1 MPMSNANDIQLTVG
15 LEAEDVIESAES
27 LQGRIE
33 SIFNATAGK
42 KISTAFASMQEK
54 MAKTYATADRLQAEL
69 ENFYVPTEKYSELE
83 TQLDALT
90 EKYARAAEAKQE
102 METSP
107 AFDLSKRGTQM
118 AYNNLLDIMKEAS
131 AEQDEVQAK
140 MEELETSGQAFRWD
154 TDNEGFQSLI
164 SDMAE
169 VNNRMSLNIRQ
180 AEEFDEVPLPTTKW
194 EMLGS
199 AVSKVGQLIGTAIKG
214 TAVLTLVKPL
224 QLATDAA
231 KRLAK
236 ALGQIASS
244 TIKRGVNRLASSIFG
259 IKKSSDSTNDSVK
272 RGIKLFIKYAFG
284 VRSFFFLYKRIRSA
298 VVEGFGNMA
307 QYSGQ
312 LNGQISQIITSFNYL
327 KNALTSAFAPIV
339 SFVAPVLTML
349 IDKLAAV
356 TTAVGQ
362 FFAALLGQTSFVKA
376 KKVYQDYA
384 KSLDKSSNKQQK
396 NASKTQKKVEKLQ
409 KTIAGFD
416 DVEIL
421 NAPDKDDDSNK
432 SPTTADTGAGLN
444 PWEDP
449 KNMFETVKVGE
460 KFKELA
466 DKIKGFFKN
475 KDWEGLGKFMAD
487 GINAGFRKLDA
498 ILTSPKL
505 LQKVHDI
512 VNAITRTFNSLVKN
526 IDWPL
531 IGKTFGDGINLIVST
546 LNQLYTGINWYNLGA
561 SIAVGLNSLV
571 DTVDWTAL
579 GNLFANKLNATIE
592 FLAGAIFSFDWA
604 SLGTALGDAING
616 FFLKVKWAELAI
628 AFAKLV
634 NGIFN
639 SLYNLATTVR
649 WTEIGTTLGTALAKM
664 IQTIDWGGIATSL
677 STFLSGALSMLISA
691 VEAFDWQGLGD
702 GIGEFLVNINWLDI
716 LTKLLK
722 LIALVFGGLVQTAV
736 ALIGKVFST
745 IFEKIAEETRNK
757 SAGEIVQGLLN
768 GIINALKSIGTWM
781 VDHVFTPIIN
791 AFKKAFGIASP
802 SKKME
807 EQGGYV
813 IQGLL
818 NGISNGLK
826 GIGNWIKTHVFD
838 NIMGAVKTAFGIT
851 GTIANN
857 VKTVGESFIGGIKEG
872 ISTRWSTLSD
882 KLGTIKDKM
891 FNIFNNTDWSG
902 IGTNIVT
909 GIKNGITAGWEW
921 LKTTVGNLASSL
933 YKKAAETLGIESPS
947 KVFRDKIGKMI
958 PAGLAIGV
966 DKNADTALRS
976 VQDLTNQMTNS
987 AVTAIKTPPIVGGQ
1001 VIPYSVGKS
1010 DTVDT
1015 NNTLNKVLDMLQ
1027 YNKGNEITMADLES
1041 VLVELFRRYLNL
1053 QFYIG
1058 DEQIAR
1064 HANAGNAKLERR
1076 YKPSTI

>member
-1 MPMSNANDIQLTVG
+1 
-15 LEAEDVIESAES
+15 
-27 LQGRIE
+27 
-33 SIFNATAGK
+33 
-42 KISTAFASMQEK
+42 
-54 MAKTYATADRLQAEL
+54 
-69 ENFYVPTEKYSELE
+69 
-83 TQLDALT
+83 
-90 EKYARAAEAKQE
+90 
-102 METSP
+102 
-107 AFDLSKRGTQM
+107 
-118 AYNNLLDIMKEAS
+118 
-131 AEQDEVQAK
+131 
-140 MEELETSGQAFRWD
+140 
-154 TDNEGFQSLI
+154 
-164 SDMAE
+164 
-169 VNNRMSLNIRQ
+169 
-180 AEEFDEVPLPTTKW
+180 
-194 EMLGS
+194 
-199 AVSKVGQLIGTAIKG
+199 
-214 TAVLTLVKPL
+214 
-224 QLATDAA
+224 
-231 KRLAK
+231 
-236 ALGQIASS
+236 
-244 TIKRGVNRLASSIFG
+244 
-259 IKKSSDSTNDSVK
+259 
-272 RGIKLFIKYAFG
+272 
-284 VRSFFFLYKRIRSA
+284 
-298 VVEGFGNMA
+298 MA

-327 KNALTSAFAPIV
+327 KNAITSAFAPIV
-339 SFVAPVLTML
+339 SFVAPVLSML

-362 FFAALLGQTSFVKA
+362 FFAALFGQTSFVKA

-384 KSLDKSSNKQQK
+384 KSLDKSSKKQQK

-409 KTIAGFD
+409 KTIAEFD

-531 IGKTFGDGINLIVST
+531 IGKTFGDGINLIIST

-579 GNLFANKLNATIE
+579 GNLFANKLNAIID
-592 FLAGAIFSFDWA
+592 FFAGAIFSFDWA
-604 SLGTALGDAING
+604 KLGTALGDAING
-616 FFLKVKWAELAI
+616 FFLKVRWAELAI

-634 NGIFN
+634 NGLFN

-649 WTEIGTTLGTALAKM
+649 WTEIGTTLGTALSKM

-736 ALIGKVFST
+736 ALLGKVFST
-745 IFEKIAEETRNK
+745 IFEKIAEETKDK
-757 SAGEIVQGLLN
+757 SAEEIVQGLLN

-933 YKKAAETLGIESPS
+933 YQKAAETLGIESPS